1 MNNKIILAA
10 FSLFLT
16 FTAFSIADETSHKK
30 AAQELLVTMD
40 IQNMLEKSNK
50 RMVAIQVARNKRI
63 SGYEEVLNNFYNKYS
78 NWDIVKDDVIELY
91 TIKFTEAELNE
102 LARFYKSPVGQKAL
116 AEVPTLMLETI
127 AAGQKNIEKNLPELQ
142 QQIQKLQE
150 EKKKN

>member
-1 MNNKIILAA
+1 
-10 FSLFLT
+10 
-16 FTAFSIADETSHKK
+16 
-30 AAQELLVTMD
+30 
-40 IQNMLEKSNK
+40 MLEKSNK